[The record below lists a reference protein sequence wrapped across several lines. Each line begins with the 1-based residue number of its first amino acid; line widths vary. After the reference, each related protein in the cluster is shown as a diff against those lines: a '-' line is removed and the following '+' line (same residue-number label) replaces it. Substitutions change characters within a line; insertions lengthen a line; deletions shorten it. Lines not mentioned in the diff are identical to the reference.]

1 MKKTIQKNKKIS
13 FDDEPL
19 ILVNEQDE
27 EIGYQDK
34 KSCHQGNGILHRAFS
49 IFIFNEQGQLLM
61 QKRSA
66 QKTLWPLYW
75 SNSCCSHPRK
85 GELLEIATTRRLKE
99 ELGLFS
105 ELKFLFK
112 FIYQASF
119 REIGSEH
126 ELCYVYIGKSN
137 GPVKT
142 NVNEIAAWHF
152 MDVENLNEEIRL
164 HPENFT
170 PWFKLEWEQMRNEW
184 WNEIAKLWKKSQA

>member
-1 MKKTIQKNKKIS
+1 MKKTMQKNKKVS

-19 ILVNEQDE
+19 VLVNEQDE
-27 EIGYQDK
+27 EIGYLDK
-34 KSCHQGNGILHRAFS
+34 KSCHQGKGILHRAFS
-49 IFIFNEQGQLLM
+49 IFIFNNQGQVLM

-85 GELLEIATTRRLKE
+85 GEQLEIATSRRLME
-99 ELGLFS
+99 ELGLVS
-105 ELKFLFK
+105 QLEFLFK

-119 REIGSEH
+119 KEIGSEH

-137 GPVKT
+137 CPVKT
-142 NVNEIAAWHF
+142 NINEIADWHF
-152 MDVENLNEEIRL
+152 MDVESLTKEVHL
-164 HPENFT
+164 YPEKFT
-170 PWFKLEWEQMRNEW
+170 PWFRLEWERMINEW